1 MQLGLILLLVD
12 VICVVHAAKTGR
24 FWPWGA
30 LILALPGFG
39 ALAYFLM
46 EILPEWMGSP
56 QGQRA
61 RERVV
66 SRLDPD
72 KQYRLL
78 TDQLE
83 IADTIAN
90 RAALA
95 EECLDLEKFDE
106 AQRHYEHVLALPM
119 GDEAAYMLGKARA
132 QFGLGHAQDTV
143 ATLDELRARWPD
155 YQSAEG
161 HLLYARALEEM
172 GRSEDALFE
181 YQAVTNYYPGAEARV
196 RYALLLDKLG
206 QHAEAKAVL
215 TEVLARY
222 KRSPR
227 YVRRMQSEWIA
238 RAEKALR
245 DRAETLHRT

>member
-83 IADTIAN
+83 ITDTIAN

-95 EECLDLEKFDE
+95 EECLELEKFDE
-106 AQRHYEHVLALPM
+106 AQRHYEHILALPM

-132 QFGLGHAQDTV
+132 QFGLRHAQGTV